1 MSLLMSY
8 YLIVDRG
15 LSQAVAGL
23 LISAGSLVQALF
35 SPLAGRLADRLTARY
50 VASAG
55 MGLCVL
61 GLFALIFL
69 GSTTPYWY
77 IVAALCVL
85 GLGFAFF
92 STPITYTV
100 MGSVDTSRVGIASAT
115 LSAMRQA
122 GMNLGLGLATM
133 LIAVYIG
140 PLTLEYGNEA
150 VHAPLLTTIRIS
162 FIIFTGLC
170 AVGIAASL
178 VGPRR
183 EERGAH

>member
-1 MSLLMSY
+1 
-8 YLIVDRG
+8 
-15 LSQAVAGL
+15 
-23 LISAGSLVQALF
+23 
-35 SPLAGRLADRLTARY
+35 
-50 VASAG
+50 
-55 MGLCVL
+55 
-61 GLFALIFL
+61 
-69 GSTTPYWY
+69 
-77 IVAALCVL
+77 
-85 GLGFAFF
+85 
-92 STPITYTV
+92 
-100 MGSVDTSRVGIASAT
+100 
-115 LSAMRQA
+115 
-122 GMNLGLGLATM
+122 MNLGLGLATM